1 MNGRNRGT
9 SLAVP
14 FPGAPRMSVRTGTCA
29 QPLETMLAEM
39 GQASA
44 ELVRAALGSL
54 LPSGADL
61 ADLRQ
66 IELQEFL
73 WYQLPLKWLVAT
85 AELHRI
91 ASALAELFAAAG
103 LDRYA
108 ALCLGPQT
116 YRLLEAWQDDDHR
129 PARAM
134 MREAMVASGVDPL
147 DTPLLAWGTVFGV
160 AEHSARRRVS
170 HALEQAVDAG
180 ELVPGERGWKQLAVR
195 ITAVSLAMPRLDLR
209 GGSLFQSV
217 CRERAESWA
226 TGYPALRRGLLVPVL
241 PLLAGEIFVPVDAEE
256 CLTPLR
262 WLLEQIGDG
271 VTLTASGLLPTELVA
286 AANVRF
292 GWSDLPGVMVGMEPD
307 LPGVMVGTESDL
319 NELATLKDVARR
331 SRLTTRNGRRVSL
344 SATGRRALR
353 DPGLLWRIVLGDL
366 FSARTYGGEGAA
378 LAAATLVSAGRPLP
392 RQRVQATVGASLVGR
407 WRTVS
412 GKALDQ
418 RSGMEATH
426 DFALLGGIFGWV
438 DQDGARQKRTWAL
451 TSPGREAA
459 LMGLQIQAR
468 SPHNHS

>member
-29 QPLETMLAEM
+29 QPLETVLAEM
-39 GQASA
+39 GHASA
-44 ELVRAALGSL
+44 ELARAALGSL
-54 LPSGADL
+54 LPPDADL
-61 ADLRQ
+61 TDLRQ

-73 WYQLPLKWLVAT
+73 WYQLPVKWLVTT
-85 AELHRI
+85 AELHEI

-108 ALCLGPQT
+108 ALCRGAQT
-116 YRLLEAWQDDDHR
+116 YRLLEAWQEDDHR

-134 MREAMVASGVDPL
+134 MREAMSASGVDPL
-147 DTPLLAWGTVFGV
+147 DTPLLAWGSVFGV

-180 ELVPGERGWKQLAVR
+180 ELVPGVRGWKQLAVR
-195 ITAVSLAMPRLDLR
+195 ITALSLAMPRLDLR

-226 TGYPALRRGLLVPVL
+226 TGYPAVRRGLLVPVL
-241 PLLAGEIFVPVDAEE
+241 PLLSGEIPVPQEAEE

-262 WLLEQIGDG
+262 WLLEQVGDG
-271 VTLTASGLLPTELVA
+271 VTLTAAGRLPTELVA
-286 AANVRF
+286 TANLRF
-292 GWSDLPGVMVGMEPD
+292 GWSDLPGVMVREEPD
-307 LPGVMVGTESDL
+307 LP
-319 NELATLKDVARR
+319 ELATLQDVARR
-331 SRLTTRNGRRVSL
+331 SRLITTNGRKASL
-344 SATGRRALR
+344 SASGRRALR
-353 DPGLLWRIVLGDL
+353 DPGLLWRIVLSDL
-366 FSARTYGGEGAA
+366 FSGRTYGGEGAA

-392 RQRVQATVGASLVGR
+392 RQTVQATVSASLVGR

-418 RSGMEATH
+418 GSGVEASH
-426 DFALLGGIFGWV
+426 DFALLGGIFGWI

-451 TSPGREAA
+451 TSPGRQAA

-468 SPHNHS
+468 SPHNHV